1 MRIFPKLFF
10 LGLFL
15 AFLFVVAT
23 HAVSKELI
31 QPTRT
36 LQSSEKTPG
45 TLSVFSEPPGLDVFL
60 NHSKIGKTPILSMEV
75 TPGTHILK
83 VKDSETEI
91 YVMPG
96 KTLRLS
102 LFKGTFIE
110 VKEQEKETIQKP
122 EENVAEEKKP
132 AETTEEKEG
141 YQPKYDP
148 AYWPLKPNGPIK

>member
-1 MRIFPKLFF
+1 MRIIPKLFF

-15 AFLFVVAT
+15 AFLFVAAT

-31 QPTRT
+31 KPTRT

-45 TLSVFSEPPGLDVFL
+45 RLSVFSEPPGLDVFL

-75 TPGTHILK
+75 TPGAHTLK
-83 VKDSETEI
+83 VKGSETEI

-96 KTLRLS
+96 KSLRLS

-110 VKEQEKETIQKP
+110 VKEKEKEAIQKP
-122 EENVAEEKKP
+122 EEDAAEKKP
-132 AETTEEKEG
+132 AEPTEEKAG
-141 YQPKYDP
+141 YQPKYEP
-148 AYWPLKPNGPIK
+148 SY